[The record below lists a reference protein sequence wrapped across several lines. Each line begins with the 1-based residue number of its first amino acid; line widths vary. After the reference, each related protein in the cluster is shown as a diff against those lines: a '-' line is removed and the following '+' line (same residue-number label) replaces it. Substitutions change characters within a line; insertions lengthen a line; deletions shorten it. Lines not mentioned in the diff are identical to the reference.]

1 MLTPGFY
8 TVSADYVGDS
18 NYWSS
23 QSNFSYLLVTP
34 VPTTLNLVKSDN
46 PTFNR
51 GREILRAMVKGDSR
65 ATQSL
70 GGPTGTVTFTITG
83 RSGDTL
89 NCEETGTPVI
99 PVGTKPANQGVAR
112 CTISGKVL
120 SSDSPYAIKAVYSG
134 DPVYNG
140 SSRIGFLKVVKLSL
154 TDVSPILTE
163 SAGGEPGITSWR
175 SPSIMSI
182 VMQEVL

>member
-1 MLTPGFY
+1 MDKAHNENRMKFSLPSGVLTPGFY

-23 QSNFSYLLVTP
+23 ESSFGFLLVTP
-34 VPTTLNLVKSDN
+34 VPTTVSLLKSDN
-46 PTFNR
+46 PTFDG
-51 GREILRAMVKGDSR
+51 GREFLRAVVKGDSR

-89 NCEETGTPVI
+89 NCEETGTPVV

-112 CTISGKVL
+112 CSISGEVKA
-120 SSDSPYAIKAVYSG
+120 SDSPYIIKAVYSG
-134 DPVYNG
+134 DSVYNG
-140 SSRIGFLKVVKLSL
+140 SSKIGGL
-154 TDVSPILTE
+154 
-163 SAGGEPGITSWR
+163 R
-175 SPSIMSI
+175 
-182 VMQEVL
+182 VLDHP